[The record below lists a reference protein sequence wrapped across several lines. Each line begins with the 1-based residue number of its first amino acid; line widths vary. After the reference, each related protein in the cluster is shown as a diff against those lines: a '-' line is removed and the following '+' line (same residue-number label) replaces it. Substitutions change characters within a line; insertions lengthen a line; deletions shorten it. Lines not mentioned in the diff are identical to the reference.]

1 MALDSIDNKFV
12 EKPID
17 KARGNASKD
26 EVINSSKQDLKSEFD
41 IDNIIIAMDNRC
53 LHNIFCLPKLKKIH
67 TETRFIIASPKLSIQ
82 PLVTAITSAF

>member
-26 EVINSSKQDLKSEFD
+26 EVINSCK
-41 IDNIIIAMDNRC
+41 
-53 LHNIFCLPKLKKIH
+53 
-67 TETRFIIASPKLSIQ
+67 
-82 PLVTAITSAF
+82 